1 MKRFITIL
9 LALTMLV
16 SVALPA
22 SAIIAAEPAA
32 APGAVK
38 VTPELPIY
46 KDESYSYEERALD
59 MVSRMTLAEKASQ
72 TAGYSAAAIPRLG
85 IASYMWWN
93 EALHGYSQEGWFGIT
108 SDGASYPSSYSMGAS
123 WDPDLYYQEAEQI
136 GAEIR
141 ELVDDNKYNLTFFS
155 PTVNLA
161 RDPRWGRNDES
172 YGEDPLLVG
181 LMGASYVKGVEG
193 KNFDGTYK
201 YTNANGEGIKQAV
214 TTIKHYAANNSE
226 KNRYTSGADNTT
238 VREMR
243 EYYTRPARI
252 VVDKAD
258 VSSVMMAYSSVA
270 GVPISYSSYYMDT
283 LLRQIYG
290 FSGYI
295 VSDCDSIAT
304 SANRNIH
311 NTNPYTGEQYTVGEA
326 FANAMA
332 NGLDLQ
338 CNAGETDGLGSYASN
353 YRKMLENADGT
364 KVQTDKG
371 YFTEQQLEVSVARMM
386 TKRMQ
391 LGEFDAVN
399 DYVTE
404 GAARE
409 AAGIAGEYVNGVTGQ
424 TQERIDLADELSRA
438 TIVLLK
444 NDDDTLPITESEI
457 NAADTYKVGIIGP
470 IGQSNFR
477 GGYSSRSS
485 NEANLITIEQ
495 AIKTAFN
502 DTETYA
508 QSTIDKLEVNYH
520 YGYSSTPSRSSFTRL
535 NSADIA
541 IDEVEEGLDLAIVTL
556 GQGSGDSREDGDRT
570 DLRLSQAQI
579 DLLTAVKA
587 KNPKKLVLVLE
598 TYGPIQM
605 TEEIVGGVDAILW
618 SSFNGF
624 RKGTGFGEAIT
635 GKNNP
640 SGRTNATWLK
650 DMIGDIPGF
659 FDYSLFPSDGEG
671 GRTYMYNVEETIYP
685 FGYGLS
691 YSDVTYAPVKGSAS
705 ILSASAKDSLV
716 VGTDA
721 DPVTKDTTIDVKFQ
735 ITNTNNV
742 AGKQVAEVYVVS
754 PGAGENDIPLKR
766 LVGFDKVDVAAN
778 GTTEVTVPLK
788 VTDFAFFNEEKDCY
802 ELPTGEWQ
810 IWVAQSSDL
819 NEETDLV
826 ESFTINNGDIREDP
840 TIVTV
845 KPTQVGD
852 GKENGVSERVIFN
865 MDADASK
872 NIILPN
878 VAVTVANEKL
888 YGTRVINNVPGK
900 DLGVDPQAV
909 TEATNKTEDGFTVP
923 DTAGLVDRLETGK
936 DAEDLPQVGVDLVLP
951 DTYTIT
957 YASNRPE
964 VVQAGSATKAGD
976 FAEGQLVMKSAGV
989 ATITVKVTGPSGESA
1004 ETEFAVCVTAPSAV
1018 KEVSIGGEAVA
1029 EIEANTKSY
1038 TCVVPAGVAASD
1050 KSLTLKVTPVE
1061 GATVEY
1067 STTDDGTGTTGY
1079 AASANGINPTA
1090 FPCSVYV
1097 KLSGKDIVD
1106 QIIEI
1111 KYTRQFS
1118 SSYFLNGEVDEEWT
1132 IENED
1137 AEAYEVIEGLG
1148 LRLPMQTA
1156 TFAANQQWKNLFTRP
1171 IAGDWTMVTKLTFPE
1186 GFNATGQQVQILAYE
1201 DMSNLIKATFQCGSS
1216 WGFWPGFGG
1225 GGGGA
1230 APTSTSFNM
1239 APTVGGNSNGSISH
1253 TTTIKPTADPLVV
1266 YLKVEHQE
1274 MGLTIW
1280 YSEDGI
1286 NYNQVQSADGRR
1298 AGESS
1303 YLPDAVFG
1311 LFVSG
1316 GSSGDPSKGVIVE
1329 YMDVMSMDG
1338 KVLKNEQGVLNDA
1351 FKAVA
1356 DLAKTKVPTTVDGDI
1371 KLTVPAD
1378 YTVTYIAEDCIDR
1391 DGTVIK
1397 PAEDKV
1403 VNTKVILSHPTAKIN
1418 GNSSVTIYDGPITVK
1433 GSGEAEEY
1441 YLSNSIMNLMV
1452 GTTGSFDAIFDPT
1465 KVMSAQASAKDPS
1478 IIELDGYKVTA
1489 LKKGET
1495 EIDVTFYG
1503 MPNNVELGTK
1513 TIKVYVGGAEMFD
1526 DIGGGEWFFEGVDYC
1541 VNEGLMNGTGNNLF
1555 NPNGTLTRA
1564 ELVTILYRVEGS
1576 PESAYKGTFN
1586 DVPEG
1591 QWYTAAVEWAAANEI
1606 VKGIGND
1613 KFAPGNKITREQIAT
1628 ILYRYE
1634 TFKNGKPTVEG
1645 DLKSFPDAES
1655 VSDFA
1660 VDGMTWAITE
1670 GLINGT
1676 VSNGVTQLSPLSN
1689 ATRSQIATIIMRYLD
1704 VPEEPAPEE

>member
-16 SVALPA
+16 SIALPA
-22 SAIIAAEPAA
+22 SALPAEAVEA

-38 VTPELPIY
+38 VTPELPVY
-46 KDESYSYEERALD
+46 KDETYSYAERALD
-59 MVSRMTLAEKASQ
+59 MVSRMTLSEKASQ
-72 TAGYSAAAIPRLG
+72 TAGYNAAAIPRLG

-108 SDGASYPSSYSMGAS
+108 ADGASYPSSYSMGAS

-136 GAEIR
+136 GSEIR

-252 VVDKAD
+252 VVEQAD

-283 LLRQIYG
+283 ILRQIYG

-311 NTNPYTGEQYTVGEA
+311 NTNPFTGKQYTVGEA

-353 YRKMLENADGT
+353 YRKMLMNSDGSS
-364 KVQTDKG
+364 VQTDKG
-371 YFTEQQLEVSVARMM
+371 KFTEQQLEVSVARMM

-399 DYVTE
+399 NYVTE

-409 AAGIAGEYVNGVTGQ
+409 QAGIAGEYINGVTGQ
-424 TQERIDLADELSRA
+424 TQERIDLADDLSRA

-444 NDDDTLPITESEI
+444 NEDKTLPITESEI

-485 NEANLITIEQ
+485 NEANLVTIEQ

-520 YGYSSTPSRSSFTRL
+520 YGYSSTPNRSSFTRL
-535 NSADIA
+535 NSADIS
-541 IDEVEEGLDLAIVTL
+541 IDAVEEGLDLAIVTL

-570 DLRLSQAQI
+570 DLRLSQAQV

-587 KNPKKLVLVLE
+587 KNPKKLVLIME
-598 TYGPIQM
+598 TYGPVQM
-605 TEEIVGGVDAILW
+605 TSEIVDSADAILW

-640 SGRTNATWLK
+640 SGRTNATWLS

-659 FDYSLFPSDGEG
+659 FDYSLFPSEGNG
-671 GRTYMYNVEETIYP
+671 GRTYMYNVEDTIYP

-691 YSDVTYAPVKGSAS
+691 YSDVTYAPVAGSAS
-705 ILSASAKDSLV
+705 ILGASAKDGLV
-716 VGTDA
+716 IGTAA
-721 DPVTKDTTIDVKFQ
+721 DPVTMDTTIDVSFQ

-766 LVGFDKVDVAAN
+766 LVGFDKVEVAAN
-778 GTTEVTVPLK
+778 GTTKVTIPLR
-788 VTDFAFFNEEKDCY
+788 VTDFAFFNEDKDCY
-802 ELPTGEWQ
+802 ELPTGKWQ
-810 IWVAQSSDL
+810 IWVARSSDL

-840 TIVTV
+840 TVVTV

-852 GKENGVSERVIFN
+852 GEENGVSERVIFT

-900 DLGVDPQAV
+900 DLGVDPEAV
-909 TEATNKTEDGFTVP
+909 TEATNKTEEGFTVP
-923 DTAGLVDRLETGK
+923 DTAKLVDRLEAGK
-936 DAEDLPQVGVDLVLP
+936 SAEDLPQVGVDLVLP
-951 DTYTIT
+951 DSYRIT
-957 YASNRPE
+957 YASNRPN
-964 VVQAGSATKAGD
+964 VVQAGSATKAGE

-1004 ETEFAVCVTAPSAV
+1004 ETEFAVCVTAPPAL
-1018 KEVSIGGEAVA
+1018 KGITIGGENVA
-1029 EIEANTKSY
+1029 EFEPTTKSY
-1038 TCVVPAGVAASD
+1038 TCVVPAGVAAAD
-1050 KSLTLKVTPVE
+1050 KSLTLKVAPVD
-1061 GATVEY
+1061 GVTVEY

-1079 AASANGINPTA
+1079 APNAKGINPTA

-1097 KLSGKDIVD
+1097 KLSGKDIAD
-1106 QIIEI
+1106 QIVEI
-1111 KYTRQFS
+1111 KYVRQFS
-1118 SSYFLNGEVDEEWT
+1118 SSSFLNGEIDEEWT
-1132 IENED
+1132 IQNED

-1148 LRLPMQTA
+1148 LRLPMQSASFSATA
-1156 TFAANQQWKNLFTRP
+1156 PNFFTRP
-1171 IAGDWTMVTKLTFPE
+1171 IAGDWTMVTKLTFPD
-1186 GFNATGQQVQILAYE
+1186 GFNATGQQVQLLAYE
-1201 DMSNLIKATFQCGSS
+1201 DINNRITATFQCGSS

-1225 GGGGA
+1225 GGGSS
-1230 APTSTSFNM
+1230 APTSTSLNM
-1239 APTVGGNSNGSISH
+1239 APTIGGASNGSINH
-1253 TTTIKPTADPLVV
+1253 TTSIKPTDEPLVV

-1280 YSEDGI
+1280 YSEDGL
-1286 NYNQVQSADGRR
+1286 NYTRVQSTDGRR
-1298 AGESS
+1298 ASESS

-1316 GSSGDPSKGVIVE
+1316 GSANTPDKGVLVE

-1338 KVLKNEQGVLNDA
+1338 KVYKNEQGVLNDA

-1356 DLAKTKVPTTVDGDI
+1356 ELAKTKVPTTVDGDI
-1371 KLTVPAD
+1371 KLTLPVD
-1378 YTVTYIAEDCIDR
+1378 YTVTFVADDCIDR

-1397 PAEDKV
+1397 PIADKV
-1403 VNTKVILSHPTAKIN
+1403 VNTKVILSHPTAKI
-1418 GNSSVTIYDGPITVK
+1418 GGSSSVTIYNGPITVK
-1433 GSGEAEEY
+1433 GTGEAEEY
-1441 YLSNSIMNLMV
+1441 CLSRSVMNLMV
-1452 GTTGSFDAIFDPT
+1452 GNSDSFEPLFDHQ
-1465 KVMSAQASAKDPS
+1465 KVLSAQASVKDPT
-1478 IIELDGYKVTA
+1478 IVELDENFNVKA

-1495 EIDVTFYG
+1495 EINVTFYG
-1503 MPNNVELGTK
+1503 SPNNVELDTK

-1526 DIGGGEWFFEGVDYC
+1526 DINGGEWYFDGTDYC
-1541 VNEGLMNGTGNNLF
+1541 VVNGLMEGIGKNRF
-1555 NPNGTLTRA
+1555 NPDGTLTRA
-1564 ELVTILYRVEGS
+1564 ELVTILYRVAGS
-1576 PESAYKGTFN
+1576 PEAKYSGTFS
-1586 DVPEG
+1586 DVADNT
-1591 QWYTAAVEWAAANEI
+1591 WYTDAVEWAAANKI
-1606 VKGIGND
+1606 VKGTGSG
-1613 KFAPGNKITREQIAT
+1613 KFSPDRQITREQIAT

-1634 TFKNGKPTVEG
+1634 KEPKFEG
-1645 DLKSFPDAES
+1645 NLDAFPDK
-1655 VSDFA
+1655 D
-1660 VDGMTWAITE
+1660 
-1670 GLINGT
+1670 T
-1676 VSNGVTQLSPLSN
+1676 VSNFAVAGLTWANAEGIITGATKDGVVILAPLAT
-1689 ATRSQIATIIMRYLD
+1689 ATRAQIATIMMRYLD
-1704 VPEEPAPEE
+1704 VPDEPAPEEPAPAE